1 MQMKNVIRAILMAV
15 CLVSGL
21 SAAAP
26 LNKNHISANA
36 KWIFHVDFDA
46 FRTTQIG
53 QLVQKDIQQEWQP
66 KIDALNQLF
75 GSDLTRDIYSMTLFG
90 SQAGEENASVLID
103 GKFNKEKLTALL
115 ALNNSYK
122 KSDYN
127 GSTLHYWVDDRDKKN
142 RVGAFAQDNLIV
154 ISQSQTEVTSA
165 LDILSGK
172 TQSLA
177 KQQAGPLWALT
188 EVPQNTFMMAAAVEL
203 SQLTQDDKN
212 AAILQNSKLLA
223 FVGAENQ
230 DNVSLRLRLETQGVE
245 TAQQVETALRGILA
259 LVTLSQKDK
268 PDLAAL
274 AGACT
279 ITRDQSTLNIQ
290 FVYPSQALMNILKG
304 FARQHPPKQTDPN
317 QVAEGSKAK

>member
-1 MQMKNVIRAILMAV
+1 MNKTIRSIMTVV
-15 CLVSGL
+15 CLIPGL
-21 SAAAP
+21 STAAP
-26 LNKNHISANA
+26 LNSHHVSANA

-75 GSDLTRDIYSMTLFG
+75 GSDLTRDIYSVTLFG
-90 SQAGEENASVLID
+90 CRAGEENASVLID

-127 GSTLHYWVDDRDKKN
+127 GNTLHYWVDDRDKKN
-142 RVGAFAQDNLIV
+142 RVGAFANDGLIV
-154 ISQSQTEVTSA
+154 ISQTESEVTSV

-172 TQSLA
+172 ALSLA
-177 KQQAGPLWALT
+177 QQQSSPLWSMT

-230 DNVSLRLRLETQGVE
+230 GNVALRLRLETQGIE
-245 TAQQVETALRGILA
+245 TAEHIETALRGMLA
-259 LVTLSQKDK
+259 LVTLSQNDK

-274 AGACT
+274 AGACKVN
-279 ITRDQSTLNIQ
+279 RDQSTLNIQ
-290 FVYPSQALMNILKG
+290 FVYPSQALMDILKG
-304 FARQHPPKQTDPN
+304 FAHQHHPKQADPN
-317 QVAEGSKAK
+317 QAAEGSKIK

>member
-1 MQMKNVIRAILMAV
+1 MNKTIRVILMAV
-15 CLVSGL
+15 CLISGL
-21 SAAAP
+21 STAAP
-26 LNKNHISANA
+26 LNKNHVSANA
-36 KWIFHVDFDA
+36 KWILHVDFEA
-46 FRTTQIG
+46 LRATQIG
-53 QLVQKDIQQEWQP
+53 QLVQEDIRKQWQP

-90 SQAGEENASVLID
+90 SRAGEENATVLVY

-115 ALNNSYK
+115 ALNESYK

-127 GSTLHYWVDDRDKKN
+127 GSTLHYWVDDRDKKS
-142 RVGAFAQDNLIV
+142 RAGAFAQDNLIV

-188 EVPQNTFMMAAAVEL
+188 DVPQNTFMMAAAVDL
-203 SQLTQDDKN
+203 TQLTQDDKN

-223 FVGAENQ
+223 FVGVENQ
-230 DNVSLRLRLETQGVE
+230 GNVALRLRLETQGVE

-279 ITRDQSTLNIQ
+279 FTRDQSILNIQ
-290 FVYPSQALMNILKG
+290 FVYPSQALMNILKS
-304 FARQHPPKQTDPN
+304 FASQHHQPQADPN
-317 QVAEGSKAK
+317 QVTEASKAK